1 MDIVSANTSRTRPSS
16 SVDRSISGPFERAV
30 SPVATISV
38 MPNTALRS
46 GSSHDGNARRASV
59 ASKWVVAMTSVPP
72 SGP

>member
-16 SVDRSISGPFERAV
+16 SVVRSISGPFESAV
-30 SPVATISV
+30 RSGATISV
-38 MPNTALRS
+38 TPNTAFRS

-59 ASKWVVAMTSVPP
+59 ASKCVVAMTSVPP